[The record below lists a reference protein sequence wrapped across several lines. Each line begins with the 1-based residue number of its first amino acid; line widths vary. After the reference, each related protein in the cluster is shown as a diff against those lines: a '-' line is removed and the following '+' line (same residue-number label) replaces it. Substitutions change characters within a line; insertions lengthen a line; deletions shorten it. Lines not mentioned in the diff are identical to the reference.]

1 MSVNVAIINSGGSNL
16 RSVVQAVDR
25 LNKSYVIT
33 DTANEIKNASFVIL
47 PGVGS
52 AENVMQ
58 VLKEKNLISVI
69 NNLKQPVL
77 GICIGMQILFEYSA
91 EGNTECLGL
100 IEGNVKRFDEAKNLK
115 VPQMGW
121 NEVIFKEKKLQKF
134 NSYYYFANSYYST
147 VQKYTTATSDYGDV
161 FSSVVEKNNFLGC
174 QFHPEKSADAGE
186 NFLKYFFLKS

>member
-1 MSVNVAIINSGGSNL
+1 MTVAIIDSGGSNL
-16 RSVVQAVDR
+16 RSVAKAVGR

-58 VLKEKNLISVI
+58 VLKEKNLIGVI
-69 NNLKQPVL
+69 NNLNQPVL

-100 IEGNVKRFDEAKNLK
+100 IEGNIKRFNEAKNLK

-121 NEVIFKEKKLQKF
+121 NKVMFIETKLQKF
-134 NSYYYFANSYYST
+134 NGYYYFANSYYSD
-147 VQKYTTATSDYGDV
+147 VQKYTRATSDYGNK

-186 NFLKYFFLKS
+186 NFLKYFFQIS

>member
-1 MSVNVAIINSGGSNL
+1 MSVAIINSGGSNL
-16 RSVVQAVDR
+16 RSVAKAVGR
-25 LNKSYVIT
+25 LDKSYVIT

-69 NNLKQPVL
+69 NNLNQPVL

-100 IEGNVKRFDEAKNLK
+100 IEGDVKRFDEAKNLK

-121 NEVIFKEKKLQKF
+121 NKVMFTETKLQKF
-134 NSYYYFANSYYST
+134 NSYYYFANSYYSV
-147 VQKYTTATSDYGDV
+147 VQKYTTATSDYGNK

-186 NFLKYFFLKS
+186 NFLKYFFQIS